1 MFSNCY
7 KLEFIDT
14 PNFNYQYTIRI
25 ANMFSGCYSLTS
37 INFPISKSVSANF
50 TGIFFDC
57 PNLKFVNFS
66 FVKDRNSNYKLFN
79 KNISDTGTIIL
90 KNNLYGTSYT
100 KYVPSN
106 WDVTLLD

>member
-66 FVKDRNSNYKLFN
+66 FVNNRNSVYRLFN
-79 KNISDTGTIIL
+79 ENISDTGTLIL
-90 KNNLYGTSYT
+90 KNNLYGTSCEGC
-100 KYVPSN
+100 VPPN
-106 WDVTLLD
+106 WDVTRLD